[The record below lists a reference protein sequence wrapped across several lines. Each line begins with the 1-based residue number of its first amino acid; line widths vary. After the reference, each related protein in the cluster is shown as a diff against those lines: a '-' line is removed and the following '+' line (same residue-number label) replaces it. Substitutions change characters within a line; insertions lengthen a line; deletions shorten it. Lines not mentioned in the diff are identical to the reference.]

1 MNNDNNILEF
11 IKYNRDILD
20 LIMDLAPIPLFIK
33 DRAGRY
39 IDCNKAFTE
48 VLSIT
53 REGIIGKSVYEL
65 WKKDEADVFSAQDEA
80 LFQQGGLQVYETNVT
95 SLDGAHHIVQFHKQV
110 FTDSSG
116 AAGFLGAIFDITE
129 KKDLEYALAKQAA
142 VDELTDLSNRRDG
155 MAKLE
160 ILHKDSKKKNRPYCI
175 AMIDIDH
182 FKLIND
188 QYGHNN
194 GDIALKAFSDLTKK
208 LLRSSDIC
216 FRYGGDEFVI
226 LLPETGLDDGFT
238 VVERLRQAFDCN
250 QLTFPDGRSVHS
262 TVSIGLTQYTADSIS
277 LEQLLRASDKALYDA
292 KNTGRNKTACIQHNQ
307 KTKNII

>member
-129 KKDLEYALAKQAA
+129 KKDLEYALAQ
-142 VDELTDLSNRRDG
+142 
-155 MAKLE
+155 
-160 ILHKDSKKKNRPYCI
+160 
-175 AMIDIDH
+175 
-182 FKLIND
+182 
-188 QYGHNN
+188 
-194 GDIALKAFSDLTKK
+194 
-208 LLRSSDIC
+208 
-216 FRYGGDEFVI
+216 
-226 LLPETGLDDGFT
+226 
-238 VVERLRQAFDCN
+238 
-250 QLTFPDGRSVHS
+250 
-262 TVSIGLTQYTADSIS
+262 
-277 LEQLLRASDKALYDA
+277 
-292 KNTGRNKTACIQHNQ
+292 
-307 KTKNII
+307 